1 MVSEFKREIKFIIKL
16 GLALH
21 RYGASS
27 FRIEAHLM
35 SVTAMLGLQGCFL
48 ISPTSLTFVFWK
60 KGIDERYN
68 HLERVRPGGIN
79 LSRLANTDKLVDEV
93 TAQKLSLEQGVA
105 KLAEIEQQPELYTRF
120 LTLLAYTSTG
130 GAFSMVISKSWGDAL
145 TATVI
150 SALVYALVLQAQKS
164 KSLMHMLEPM
174 VAFCAAIVAS
184 IAGVLLV
191 PELPWFSINVPIVVL
206 SSIIIF
212 IPGLSISTSL
222 TELSM
227 GGLVSGTT
235 RLMGAIMTMLK
246 LYFGAVLG
254 IAVGG
259 LLLGSVPESS
269 ADGMAPYWQWLALPI
284 LSLSLT
290 VIFQVRYRDI
300 LWGIL
305 AGLIAFGATVFGG
318 EMLGPS
324 LGSFFGAFALGLYSN
339 AYARFFNSPAT
350 VVLLQGIV
358 LLVPGSRAY
367 IGLNTLVAHEDMLA
381 NAMDMGQIL
390 LIFTSLVA
398 GLLFANLFVSPR
410 RSL

>member
-1 MVSEFKREIKFIIKL
+1 
-16 GLALH
+16 
-21 RYGASS
+21 
-27 FRIEAHLM
+27 
-35 SVTAMLGLQGCFL
+35 
-48 ISPTSLTFVFWK
+48 
-60 KGIDERYN
+60 
-68 HLERVRPGGIN
+68 
-79 LSRLANTDKLVDEV
+79 
-93 TAQKLSLEQGVA
+93 
-105 KLAEIEQQPELYTRF
+105 
-120 LTLLAYTSTG
+120 
-130 GAFSMVISKSWGDAL
+130 
-145 TATVI
+145 
-150 SALVYALVLQAQKS
+150 
-164 KSLMHMLEPM
+164 
-174 VAFCAAIVAS
+174 
-184 IAGVLLV
+184 
-191 PELPWFSINVPIVVL
+191 
-206 SSIIIF
+206 
-212 IPGLSISTSL
+212 
-222 TELSM
+222 M